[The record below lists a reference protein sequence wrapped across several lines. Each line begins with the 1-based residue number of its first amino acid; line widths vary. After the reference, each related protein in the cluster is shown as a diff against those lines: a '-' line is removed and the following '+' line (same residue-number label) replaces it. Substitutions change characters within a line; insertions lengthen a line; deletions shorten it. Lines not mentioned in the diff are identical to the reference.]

1 MANLTLVNFVLS
13 IALAFF
19 SGSLPLAVWIG
30 RLAGVDIRTVGDGN
44 PGATNV
50 VRAAGIGWGM
60 LAFCAEFSKAAVPV
74 GITYMVFGWQGFEAI
89 PIALA
94 PSLGHAFSPFLN
106 FKGGKALATM
116 LGAWIGTTL
125 WIMPTILLM
134 MLVFM
139 YTVIK
144 PKRDV
149 WAVLPAIG
157 AGFIWLIF
165 IDWNLVL
172 LIVLAI
178 QLCFVLYTHQSEV
191 VHG

>member
-1 MANLTLVNFVLS
+1 MMFEPNWINVILWTI
-13 IALAFF
+13 IAFIC
-19 SGSLPLAVWIG
+19 GSLPFAVWIG

-60 LAFCAEFSKAAVPV
+60 LAFCVEFSKAAVPV
-74 GITYMVFGWQGFEAI
+74 GITYMIFGWQGYEAV
-89 PIALA
+89 PIAIA

-149 WAVLPAIG
+149 WSVIPPIG
-157 AGFIWLIF
+157 AGYIWLTF
-165 IDWNLVL
+165 IDWNPVL
-172 LIVLAI
+172 LIILTL
-178 QLCFVLYTHQSEV
+178 QLGLVLYTHRSEV
-191 VHG
+191 TR